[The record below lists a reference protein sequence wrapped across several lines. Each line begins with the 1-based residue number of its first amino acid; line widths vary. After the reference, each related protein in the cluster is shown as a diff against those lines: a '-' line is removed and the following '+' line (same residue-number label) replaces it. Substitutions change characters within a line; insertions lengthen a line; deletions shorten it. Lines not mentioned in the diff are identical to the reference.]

1 MNTTKVFLG
10 GESRPVKFGFNALS
24 EFSELTGRSIQQLNV
39 IDTKDISMK
48 DMLLLCWC
56 ALKQGAR
63 KEGQEFTATVED
75 VGDWLDDN
83 PESLVSIVTEYHK
96 ARSGDPD
103 RGDLKKEAPSRK
115 SR

>member
-1 MNTTKVFLG
+1 MNTTKVLLG

-24 EFSELTGRSIQQLNV
+24 EFSELTHRSIGQLNL

-48 DMLLLCWC
+48 DMLILCWC

-63 KEGQEFTATVED
+63 KEGMEFTASVDD

-83 PESLVSIVTEYHK
+83 PEALVTIVTEYHK

-103 RGDLKKEAPSRK
+103 RDDLKKKATSPKKR
-115 SR
+115 